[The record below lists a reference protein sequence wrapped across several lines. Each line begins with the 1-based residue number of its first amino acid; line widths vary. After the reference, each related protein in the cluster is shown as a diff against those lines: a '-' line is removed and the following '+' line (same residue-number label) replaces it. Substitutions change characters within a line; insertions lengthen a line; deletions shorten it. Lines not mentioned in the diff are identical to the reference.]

1 MKIIHF
7 LYIKLIDNGISKFTA
22 LGRRPLSLRGFLRV
36 IQNPEYTRVLN
47 MPLVL
52 RYRRVSNMLGFCR
65 VLICLN
71 IPEYPEYGSKRG
83 KKNWWKKT
91 NQTLSTRA

>member
-1 MKIIHF
+1 MTIIQF

-22 LGRRPLSLRGFLRV
+22 LGRRPLSPRGLLRV

-47 MPLVL
+47 MPLAL
-52 RYRRVSNMLGFCR
+52 SYTRVSNMLGFCR

-71 IPEYPEYGSKRG
+71 IPK
-83 KKNWWKKT
+83 
-91 NQTLSTRA
+91 